1 MNKQNA
7 HFPEPGTTFSFT
19 GIAVFILFVLL
30 FAPFSIQA
38 NFPDEIAPEEIP
50 LTMKVDKVGTF
61 EIPAVIVGT
70 TAYLSITDLF
80 TFLKIKNT
88 SGPDWALVEGYFLS
102 PDDEYAIDYAGQE
115 IQYQGNVYPV
125 SNKDLVQTA
134 TGLYLS
140 TGLLHDV
147 FSLDCTFQFRSL
159 SVFLKSHDQ
168 LPLFRELQ
176 QEEKRKF
183 LNRMKGEMEA
193 DTTLDRI
200 RPFLYLGA
208 ADWAIYSAQNLNGSV
223 TSRANLALGGVLA
236 GGETTLHL
244 NYYTNQP
251 FTNRNLYY
259 RWRHINN
266 QSRLLKQFTLG
277 KIASSSVSS
286 IFSPVVGAQISNSP
300 TTYRRFFATHTIT
313 DHTEPGWTV
322 ELYVNNTLVD
332 YTTADASGFFKFDIP
347 LSYGKTEVKL
357 RHYGQWGEE
366 RTDIRTIQIPYSFL
380 PKHELEYQ
388 ISGGIIENEPGRRF
402 FRSSFNYG
410 LTNRMTIGG
419 GYEYLDAAPEAFSI
433 PFLNTSFSL
442 TNHLLF
448 TGEYAHGV
456 KATGLVSFRL
466 PSNLMLD
473 ISYTDYVEGQRA
485 IYYNYLEE
493 RKVRLSLPVRFK
505 KWATY
510 SRFSFNQLILPRS
523 NQLTQLDHVLTA
535 SYKGLSANLRT
546 YAYLRNNRPASVYSE
561 LSTGFRL
568 PKRTTLTPT
577 IRYHHNKG
585 EITGWKFRAEK
596 PFSRN
601 GNLTI
606 TYEEYPKLNIRNIQI
621 GLRLVFS
628 GVQTSAYANVGNRSS
643 GFTQS
648 ASGGLL
654 FDRAT
659 SYAKASSMNKVGR
672 GWITV
677 LPFLDMNGNGVRDE
691 NEPKVNGVKVRA
703 TPGGRME
710 VDNQD
715 TLVRIF
721 DLEPYTSIFLELNGD
736 GLENIAWQLHKKSFR
751 VPVEPNLMKLVEV
764 PVSVVA
770 EVSGSIRVAGSDAR
784 RPGRFKIDISREDHS
799 LVNSIYSE
807 DDGYYSYLGLPPGNY
822 TIQVDSMQLANQQLV
837 SQPASR
843 KVNILPDYYGFFIDE
858 LDFTLQ
864 ADSASMQVLDKI
876 NTNSL
881 PIQTD
886 GITTDSVSQTEGN
899 PALES
904 FAISG
909 NSQVW
914 FSIQIFVGTSS
925 FNTESP
931 VFQDE
936 SGIHELKLGRHYK
949 YYYGK
954 YQDFDVARSEML
966 RLRRKFHGAF
976 IVAFRDGQRLT
987 IDNIVLKSGAL
998 RHEDVPEKEKVSQ
1011 PDSATQE
1018 MWYAVQVA
1026 STITPIQIP
1035 SLFKGETDIQE
1046 QKIGIYYKYFI
1057 GKYSNYRQALNEQ
1070 QRLRKKFQKA
1080 FIIAFKGTE
1089 YVPIDELGKAK

>member
-1 MNKQNA
+1 MNKEHAPSPKLGSN
-7 HFPEPGTTFSFT
+7 FFLR
-19 GIAVFILFVLL
+19 GIVVLILFALF
-30 FAPFSIQA
+30 FAPFTIQA
-38 NFPDEIAPEEIP
+38 YFPEDMAPEEIP
-50 LTMKVDKVGTF
+50 LTMKVDKAGTF

-80 TFLKIKNT
+80 TFLKIKNAAI
-88 SGPDWALVEGYFLS
+88 PDWTLVEGYFLN
-102 PDDEYAIDYAGQE
+102 PDDEYVIDYAGME
-115 IQYQGNVYPV
+115 IQYQGNVYRV

-140 TGLLHDV
+140 TGRLRDIFGLE
-147 FSLDCTFQFRSL
+147 CTFQFRSL

-183 LNRMKGEMEA
+183 LNRMKGETEA
-193 DTTLDRI
+193 DTTLDRT

-208 ADWAIYSAQNLNGSV
+208 ADWAVYSTQTLNGPV
-223 TSRANLALGGVLA
+223 NSRANLTLGGILA
-236 GGETTLHL
+236 GGETTLRM
-244 NYYTNQP
+244 NYYSTQP
-251 FTNRNLYY
+251 LTNRNLYY
-259 RWRHINN
+259 RWRHVNN
-266 QSRLLKQFTLG
+266 QSPLLKQFTLG
-277 KIASSSVSS
+277 KIATASVSS
-286 IFSPVVGAQISNSP
+286 IFAPVIGAQISNSP
-300 TTYRRFFATHTIT
+300 TTYRRFFATHTLT

-332 YTTADASGFFKFDIP
+332 YTTADASGFFKFDVP

-366 RTDIRTIQIPYSFL
+366 RTDIRNIQIPYSFL

-388 ISGGIIENEPGRRF
+388 ISAGVIENEPGRRF

-410 LTNRMTIGG
+410 LTSRMTVGG

-456 KATGLVSFRL
+456 KTTGLVSFRL

-473 ISYTDYVEGQRA
+473 VSFTDYVEGQRA

-493 RKVRLSLPVRFK
+493 RKVRLSFPVRFK
-505 KWATY
+505 KWAAY
-510 SRFSFNQLILPRS
+510 SRLSYNQLILPRS
-523 NQLTQLDHVLTA
+523 NQLTQLDHVFTT
-535 SYKGLSANLRT
+535 SYKRLSANLRT
-546 YAYLRNNRPASVYSE
+546 NAYFRNNQPATVYSE

-606 TYEEYPKLNIRNIQI
+606 TYEEYPELGIRNIQI
-621 GLRLVFS
+621 GLRHVFS
-628 GVQTSAYANVGNRSS
+628 GVQTSAYANLGNRSTS
-643 GFTQS
+643 FTQS

-677 LPFLDMNGNGVRDE
+677 LPFLDMNSNGVRDE

-710 VDNQD
+710 VDSQD
-715 TLVRIF
+715 TLIRIF

-736 GLENIAWQLHKKSFR
+736 GLENIAWQLHKKSYR

-770 EVSGSIRVAGSDAR
+770 EVSGSIRVDGSDAR
-784 RPGRFKIDISREDHS
+784 RPGRFKIDIFREGHG

-807 DDGYYSYLGLPPGNY
+807 DDGYYNYLGLPPGNY
-822 TIQVDSMQLANQQLV
+822 TIRVDSAQMANQQLV
-837 SQPASR
+837 SHPAGHE
-843 KVNILPDYYGFFIDE
+843 VNILPDYYGFFIDE

-864 ADSASMQVLDKI
+864 ADAANIQVADEM
-876 NTNSL
+876 NTHDL
-881 PIQTD
+881 PVQPD
-886 GITTDSVSQTEGN
+886 GITIDSVSQVESHA
-899 PALES
+899 ALDS
-904 FAISG
+904 STISG
-909 NSQVW
+909 NPQVW
-914 FSIQIFVGTSS
+914 FSIQVFVASSS
-925 FNTESP
+925 FDTESP
-931 VFQDE
+931 VFQEERD
-936 SGIHELKLGRHYK
+936 IHELKLSGLYK
-949 YYYGK
+949 YYSGK
-954 YQDFDVARSEML
+954 HQDFDAAWSEML
-966 RLRRKFHGAF
+966 RLRKKFHGAF
-976 IVAFRDGQRLT
+976 IVAFRDGQPLI
-987 IDNIVLKSGAL
+987 IDNIVLSAGVP
-998 RHEDVPEKEKVSQ
+998 RHRNVPVKEKVIES
-1011 PDSATQE
+1011 DSARQE
-1018 MWYAVQVA
+1018 LWYAVQVA
-1026 STITPIQIP
+1026 AMTTRIHIP
-1035 SLFKGETDIQE
+1035 TLFKGETDIQE
-1046 QKIGIYYKYFI
+1046 QKIGNYYKYFV
-1057 GKYSNYRQALNEQ
+1057 GRFNDYQQALNARQ
-1070 QRLRKKFQKA
+1070 NLHAKFPEA
-1080 FIIAFKGTE
+1080 FIIGFKGTE
-1089 YVPIDELGKAK
+1089 QVPINAAGNEK